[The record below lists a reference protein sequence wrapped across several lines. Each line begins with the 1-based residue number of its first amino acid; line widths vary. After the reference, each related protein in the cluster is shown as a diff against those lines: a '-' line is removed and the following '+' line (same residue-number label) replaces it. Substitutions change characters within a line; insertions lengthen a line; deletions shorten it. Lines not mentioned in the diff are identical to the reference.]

1 MFITFCLNFNVMN
14 TTMSTQK
21 IYITSSAVKFKFKA
35 INRIRRFC
43 NKGILFLITFI
54 VFCFVF
60 TFFFA
65 SNPIVMDISV
75 ECKLFLENQK
85 KYFLLSC
92 MCWNW
97 LFLHM
102 LKLIIYQL
110 LWFYQVNDRMTTH
123 RKKHLISFVSCQL
136 LPQSLGV

>member
-60 TFFFA
+60 TFF
-65 SNPIVMDISV
+65 
-75 ECKLFLENQK
+75 
-85 KYFLLSC
+85 LL
-92 MCWNW
+92 
-97 LFLHM
+97 
-102 LKLIIYQL
+102 LIPSWWIYQL
-110 LWFYQVNDRMTTH
+110 NVNYSSKI
-123 RKKHLISFVSCQL
+123 KKSISCYLAHVETDYLSVTMVLSSKWSNDNTQKKTPHIFCFLPTASTVIGSVSIY
-136 LPQSLGV
+136 G